1 MKENIHAL
9 SIVKTLN
16 KHGFIAYFAGGYVR
30 DLLLNHPS
38 DDIDIATNAPPE
50 TIQAIFPHTVPIGI
64 AFGIVLVLVDGH
76 EFEVATFR
84 QDMDYHDGRR
94 PAKVEFCTPENDAK
108 RRDFTINGMFFDPIN
123 HQVIDL
129 VEGKKDLEKKLIRAI
144 GNPHQ
149 RIKEDRLRMI
159 RAIRLQCRLGF
170 TIEEKTFQAIL
181 DHARELFPSVAIER
195 VHNEFTKAHS
205 FQKLPQMLIELFK
218 ANLLQTIFPACES
231 LNLEEIKQR
240 LEPTFAYPKN
250 APEIAIIL
258 SLFQHEN
265 VQDDELVCKKLKLAN
280 TDLTFTRYLF
290 SFKTLFAKFSHLNDY
305 EIAHLLA
312 NPLAPVCLDIVSVG
326 NNTGKNQVLEK
337 SVELKIQIARICNK
351 TPVVTAKDLEQE
363 GISPGIL
370 MGKLLKEA
378 EKIAIL
384 EKIEDC
390 AAVIKTL
397 KKSDLWPK

>member
-16 KHGFIAYFAGGYVR
+16 KNGFIAYFAGGYVR

-64 AFGIVLVLVDGH
+64 AFGIVLVIVEGY

-108 RRDFTINGMFFDPIN
+108 RRDFTINGMFYDPVN

-144 GNPHQ
+144 GNPHE

-170 TIEEKTFQAIL
+170 SIEEKTFQAIL
-181 DHARELFPSVAIER
+181 NHARELFPSVAIER
-195 VHNEFTKAHS
+195 VYNEFTKAHS
-205 FQKLPQMLIELFK
+205 FGKLSSMLIELFK

-231 LNLEEIKQR
+231 LNLQEIEHR
-240 LEPTFAYPKN
+240 LKPTFAYPKN
-250 APEIAIIL
+250 TPEIAIIL
-258 SLFQHEN
+258 ALFQHEN
-265 VQDDELVCKKLKLAN
+265 VQDDELICKKLKLAN
-280 TDLTFTRYLF
+280 TDLTFTRYF
-290 SFKTLFAKFSHLNDY
+290 HSFKAHFAKFSHLNDY

-312 NPLAPVCLDIVSVG
+312 NPLAPICLEIVSI
-326 NNTGKNQVLEK
+326 GKETEKKQVLEK
-337 SVELKIQIARICNK
+337 DAKLKTQIARICNK
-351 TPVVTAKDLEQE
+351 TPVVTAKDLENV
-363 GISPGIL
+363 GIMAGIL

-378 EKIAIL
+378 EKIAII

-390 AAVIKTL
+390 ATVIEKL
-397 KKSDLWPK
+397 KKTDLWPK